1 MTVYFENETEREF
14 PFDPEEQAKKVIS
27 FVCDHENCPYET
39 EVSVT
44 IVEKETI
51 REINAEHRQVNRVT
65 DVLSFPMMEY
75 DTPGGFEGQ
84 AFENS
89 MTISPESEEL
99 VLGDIVLCSD
109 VIAEQAEEY
118 GHSELREYSFL
129 IVHSMLHL
137 FGYDHMEEEERK
149 QMEAKQRE
157 IMEQMGILRESN

>member
-51 REINAEHRQVNRVT
+51 REINAEHRQVDRVT

-137 FGYDHMEEEERK
+137 FGYDHIDPK
-149 QMEAKQRE
+149 DAA
-157 IMEQMGILRESN
+157 IMEPKQKQILEEMHIVRD